1 MPKSPGTV
9 SVAVCCVPSGQGFSR
24 DKPVTY
30 AGRQYS
36 AGAYAMLYLLR
47 LSAFLPCINMFWFK
61 HK

>member
-9 SVAVCCVPSGQGFSR
+9 LVAVCCVLSGQGFSR

-30 AGRQYS
+30 AGRQHS

-47 LSAFLPCINMFWFK
+47 LSALLRCVNM
-61 HK
+61 